1 MTTQT
6 LQSEELTRVVI
17 VVAGTNLTVRGWNRP
32 EIRVQF
38 SGEEPVDRKG
48 DVLELSFSQ
57 DGLVW
62 LPHDLPL
69 EIETVGKDCLLKGVD
84 APLRIKTVGGDFTAR
99 DVGPLSISSV
109 GRDLTVKRVRGD
121 LAVESIGKD
130 CLVYDIDGQISASG
144 IGKDL
149 IAKECGGG
157 IEAEAGKDIHLSF
170 SPVPWQAYD
179 LRAGGDIRVRV
190 PEDANAD
197 LTLESD
203 IASIKLL
210 IGEETETFSEKEVT
224 YQLGEGGASLKLSAR
239 KELLV
244 TAGSGRFI
252 PDLGFELD
260 FADDLGRIL
269 EDISV
274 NTSRQLAS
282 LEDQLNKQLADLPG
296 TLESAGVTD
305 EKIREIQAKVEQ
317 AHERASQKIQEATQ
331 KAQHKMEQTLADIQE
346 QKQEPEEVDL
356 EEFFSGIDQTTGRVS
371 EEERL
376 MILRMLQEK
385 KITAEQADELLSALE
400 KRGRS

>member
-6 LQSEELTRVVI
+6 LQAEDLTRVVI
-17 VVAGTNLTVRGWNRP
+17 VAAGTNLTVRGWNRP

-38 SGEEPVDRKG
+38 SGEEPLDHKG

-69 EIETVGKDCLLKGVD
+69 EIETVGKDCLLKGVE
-84 APLRIKTVGGDFTAR
+84 APLRIKTVGGDLTAR

-121 LAVESIGKD
+121 LAVESIGTD
-130 CLVYDIDGQISASG
+130 CTVYDIDGQISAPG

-224 YQLGEGGASLKLSAR
+224 YQLGEGGASLKLSAGE
-239 KELLV
+239 ELLV
-244 TAGSGRFI
+244 TAGAGRFI
-252 PDLGFELD
+252 PDLDFELD

-296 TLESAGVTD
+296 TLESAGITD
-305 EKIREIQAKVEQ
+305 EKIREVQAKVEQ

-346 QKQEPEEVDL
+346 KKQEPEQVDL